1 MEIIKFEFLKLL
13 KKSRGWL
20 GPILVFI
27 LIMIAYP
34 LTVEVS
40 DIELSQSFFS
50 ILWIAA
56 LLVIMLATEDIFL
69 EDFNDGT
76 LEQYAIL
83 QKNLS
88 LIIGSKIFVY
98 WLVIGVPISMIG
110 TIFCV
115 GTTSQSAFGYQIL
128 PVLLVSTY
136 IFMNV
141 FSFGNAL
148 SLTKGS
154 VLGTLVTLP
163 LLLPLLIIL
172 GKVVVAINFDLNYLG
187 FLFLLL
193 GILSIIIVIIPM
205 IISHIIRAVSYTHL
219 TLPTIA

>member
-1 MEIIKFEFLKLL
+1 MEVIKFEFLKLF

-27 LIMIAYP
+27 LIMVAYP

-88 LIIGSKIFVY
+88 FIIGSKVFVY
-98 WLVIGVPISMIG
+98 WLVIGVPISIIG

-115 GTTSQSAFGYQIL
+115 GTTSQTAFGYQIL

-172 GKVVVAINFDLNYLG
+172 GKVVVAINFDLNYSG
-187 FLFLLL
+187 FLLLLL
-193 GILSIIIVIIPM
+193 GILSIIIMIIPM
-205 IISHIIRAVSYTHL
+205 IISYIIRAHL
-219 TLPTIA
+219 E

>member
-1 MEIIKFEFLKLL
+1 MQVIKFEFIKLL

-27 LIMIAYP
+27 LIMVAYP

-40 DIELSQSFFS
+40 DVELSQSFFS
-50 ILWIAA
+50 ILWIGA

-88 LIIGSKIFVY
+88 FIIGSKVFVY
-98 WLVIGVPISMIG
+98 WLVIGVPISIIG

-115 GTTSQSAFGYQIL
+115 GTTSQTAFGYQIL

-172 GKVVVAINFDLNYLG
+172 GKVVVAINFDLNYSG
-187 FLFLLL
+187 FLLLLL
-193 GILSIIIVIIPM
+193 GILSIIIMIIPM
-205 IISHIIRAVSYTHL
+205 IISYIIRAHL
-219 TLPTIA
+219 E

>member
-1 MEIIKFEFLKLL
+1 MQVIKFEFLKLL

-40 DIELSQSFFS
+40 DVELKQSFFS

-88 LIIGSKIFVY
+88 FVIGSKVFVY
-98 WLVIGVPISMIG
+98 WLVIGVPISIIG

-115 GTTSQSAFGYQIL
+115 GTTSQTAFGYQIL
-128 PVLLVSTY
+128 TVLLVSTY

-172 GKVVVAINFDLNYLG
+172 GKVVVAINFDLNYSG
-187 FLFLLL
+187 FLLLLL
-193 GILSIIIVIIPM
+193 GILSIIIMIIPM
-205 IISHIIRAVSYTHL
+205 IISYIIRAHL
-219 TLPTIA
+219 E

>member
-1 MEIIKFEFLKLL
+1 MDIVKFEFLKLL

-20 GPILVFI
+20 GPILVFV

-34 LTVEVS
+34 LTVEIS

-56 LLVIMLATEDIFL
+56 LLVMMLATEDIFL
-69 EDFNDGT
+69 EDFNDGS
-76 LEQYAIL
+76 LEQNAIS
-83 QKNLS
+83 QKSLP

-98 WLVIGVPISMIG
+98 WLVIGVPISILG
-110 TIFCV
+110 SIFCI
-115 GTTSQSAFGYQIL
+115 GITNQSNFGIQIL

-172 GKVVVAINFDLNYLG
+172 GKVVIAINFNLNYYG

-193 GILSIIIVIIPM
+193 GILSIIIIIIPM
-205 IISHIIRAVSYTHL
+205 IISYIIRAHL
-219 TLPTIA
+219 E

>member
-1 MEIIKFEFLKLL
+1 MEVIKFEFIKLL

-27 LIMIAYP
+27 LIMVAYP

-40 DIELSQSFFS
+40 DVELSQSFFS

-88 LIIGSKIFVY
+88 FIIGSKVFVY
-98 WLVIGVPISMIG
+98 WLVIGVPISIIG

-115 GTTSQSAFGYQIL
+115 GTTSQTAFGYQIL

-172 GKVVVAINFDLNYLG
+172 GKVVVAINFNLNYLG

-193 GILSIIIVIIPM
+193 GTLSIIIMIIPM
-205 IISHIIRAVSYTHL
+205 IISYIIRAHL
-219 TLPTIA
+219 E

>member
-1 MEIIKFEFLKLL
+1 MDIIKFEFLKLL

-34 LTVEVS
+34 LTVELT
-40 DIELSQSFFS
+40 DIELGQTFFS
-50 ILWIAA
+50 ILWIAT
-56 LLVIMLATEDIFL
+56 LLVMMLATEDIFL

-88 LIIGSKIFVY
+88 FIIGSKVFVY
-98 WLVIGVPISMIG
+98 WLVIGVPISIIG

-115 GTTSQSAFGYQIL
+115 GTTSQTAFGYQIL

-193 GILSIIIVIIPM
+193 GILSIIIMIIPM
-205 IISHIIRAVSYTHL
+205 IISYIIRAHL
-219 TLPTIA
+219 E

>member
-1 MEIIKFEFLKLL
+1 MQVIKFEFIKLL

-40 DIELSQSFFS
+40 DVELRQSFFS

-88 LIIGSKIFVY
+88 FIIGSKVFVY
-98 WLVIGVPISMIG
+98 WLVIGVPISIIG

-115 GTTSQSAFGYQIL
+115 GTTSQTAFGYQIL
-128 PVLLVSTY
+128 LVLLVSTY

-172 GKVVVAINFDLNYLG
+172 GKVVVAINFDLNYSG
-187 FLFLLL
+187 FLLLLL
-193 GILSIIIVIIPM
+193 GILSIIIMIIPM
-205 IISHIIRAVSYTHL
+205 IISYIIRAHL
-219 TLPTIA
+219 E

>member
-1 MEIIKFEFLKLL
+1 MDIVKFEFLKLL

-20 GPILVFI
+20 GPILVFV

-34 LTVEVS
+34 LTVEIS
-40 DIELSQSFFS
+40 DIQLSQSFFS

-56 LLVIMLATEDIFL
+56 LLVMMLATEDIFL
-69 EDFNDGT
+69 EDFNDGS
-76 LEQYAIL
+76 LEQNAIS
-83 QKNLS
+83 QKSLP

-98 WLVIGVPISMIG
+98 WLVIGVPISILG
-110 TIFCV
+110 SIFCI
-115 GTTSQSAFGYQIL
+115 GITNQSNFGIQIL
-128 PVLLVSTY
+128 PVLLISTY

-172 GKVVVAINFDLNYLG
+172 GKVVIAINFNLNYYG

-193 GILSIIIVIIPM
+193 GILSIIIIIIPM
-205 IISHIIRAVSYTHL
+205 IISYIIRAHL
-219 TLPTIA
+219 E

>member
-1 MEIIKFEFLKLL
+1 MQVIKFEFLKLL

-27 LIMIAYP
+27 LIMVAYP

-40 DIELSQSFFS
+40 DVELSQSFFS

-88 LIIGSKIFVY
+88 FIIGSKVFVY
-98 WLVIGVPISMIG
+98 WLVIGVPISIIG

-205 IISHIIRAVSYTHL
+205 IISYIIRAHL
-219 TLPTIA
+219 E

>member
-1 MEIIKFEFLKLL
+1 MEVIKFEFLKLL

-40 DIELSQSFFS
+40 DVELKQSFFS

-88 LIIGSKIFVY
+88 FVIGSKVFVY
-98 WLVIGVPISMIG
+98 WLVIGVPISIIG

-115 GTTSQSAFGYQIL
+115 GTTSQTAFGYQIL
-128 PVLLVSTY
+128 TVLLVSTY

-172 GKVVVAINFDLNYLG
+172 GKVVVAINFDLNYSG

-193 GILSIIIVIIPM
+193 GILSIIIIIIPL
-205 IISHIIRAVSYTHL
+205 IISYIIRAHL
-219 TLPTIA
+219 E

>member
-1 MEIIKFEFLKLL
+1 MDIVKFEFLKLL

-20 GPILVFI
+20 GPILVFV

-34 LTVEVS
+34 LTVEIS
-40 DIELSQSFFS
+40 NIQLSQSFFS

-56 LLVIMLATEDIFL
+56 LLVVMLATEDIFL
-69 EDFNDGT
+69 EDFNDGS
-76 LEQYAIL
+76 LEQNAIS
-83 QKNLS
+83 QKSLP

-98 WLVIGVPISMIG
+98 WLVIGVPISILG
-110 TIFCV
+110 SIFCI
-115 GTTSQSAFGYQIL
+115 GITNQSNFGIQIL

-172 GKVVVAINFDLNYLG
+172 GKVVIAINFNLNYYG

-193 GILSIIIVIIPM
+193 GILSIIIIIIPM
-205 IISHIIRAVSYTHL
+205 IISYIIRAHL
-219 TLPTIA
+219 E

>member
-1 MEIIKFEFLKLL
+1 MQVIKFEFLKLL

-40 DIELSQSFFS
+40 DVELKQSFFS

-88 LIIGSKIFVY
+88 FIIGSKVFVY
-98 WLVIGVPISMIG
+98 WLVIGVPISIIG

-115 GTTSQSAFGYQIL
+115 GTTSQTAFGYQIL
-128 PVLLVSTY
+128 QVLLVSTY

-154 VLGTLVTLP
+154 VLGTLVTLA

-172 GKVVVAINFDLNYLG
+172 GKVVVAINLDLNYSG
-187 FLFLLL
+187 FLLLLL
-193 GILSIIIVIIPM
+193 GILSIIIMIIPM
-205 IISHIIRAVSYTHL
+205 IISYIIRAHL
-219 TLPTIA
+219 E

>member
-40 DIELSQSFFS
+40 DVELKQSFFS

-98 WLVIGVPISMIG
+98 WLIIGIPISLIG
-110 TIFCV
+110 TIFCI
-115 GTTSQSAFGYQIL
+115 GTTSQSAFGFQIL

-172 GKVVVAINFDLNYLG
+172 GKVVVAINFDLNFLG

-193 GILSIIIVIIPM
+193 GTLSIIIMIIPM
-205 IISHIIRAVSYTHL
+205 IISYIIRAHL
-219 TLPTIA
+219 E

>member
-27 LIMIAYP
+27 LIMVAYP

-76 LEQYAIL
+76 MEQYAIL

-88 LIIGSKIFVY
+88 LIIGAKIFVY
-98 WLVIGVPISMIG
+98 WLAIGVPISMIG

-115 GTTSQSAFGYQIL
+115 GTTSQSTFGYQIL

-193 GILSIIIVIIPM
+193 GILSIIIMTIPM
-205 IISHIIRAVSYTHL
+205 IISYIIRAHL
-219 TLPTIA
+219 E

>member
-1 MEIIKFEFLKLL
+1 MDIVKFEFLKLL

-20 GPILVFI
+20 GPILVFV

-34 LTVEVS
+34 LTVEIS
-40 DIELSQSFFS
+40 DIQLSQSFFS

-56 LLVIMLATEDIFL
+56 LLVMMLATEDIFL
-69 EDFNDGT
+69 EDFNDGS
-76 LEQYAIL
+76 LEQNAIS
-83 QKNLS
+83 QKSLP

-98 WLVIGVPISMIG
+98 WLVIGVPISILG
-110 TIFCV
+110 SIFCI
-115 GTTSQSAFGYQIL
+115 GITNQSNFGIQIL

-172 GKVVVAINFDLNYLG
+172 GKVVIAINFNLNYYG

-193 GILSIIIVIIPM
+193 GILSIIIMIIPM
-205 IISHIIRAVSYTHL
+205 IISYIIRAHL
-219 TLPTIA
+219 E

>member
-1 MEIIKFEFLKLL
+1 MEIIKFEFLKLF

-27 LIMIAYP
+27 LIMVAYP

-110 TIFCV
+110 TIFCF

-154 VLGTLVTLP
+154 ILGTLVTLP

-172 GKVVVAINFDLNYLG
+172 GKVVIAINFDLNYSG

-205 IISHIIRAVSYTHL
+205 ITSYIIRAHL
-219 TLPTIA
+219 E

>member
-27 LIMIAYP
+27 LIMVAYP

-40 DIELSQSFFS
+40 DVELSQSFFS

-98 WLVIGVPISMIG
+98 WLVIGIPISLIG

-163 LLLPLLIIL
+163 LLLPLLIIF
-172 GKVVVAINFDLNYLG
+172 GKVVVAINFNLNYLG

-193 GILSIIIVIIPM
+193 GTLSIIIMIIPM
-205 IISHIIRAVSYTHL
+205 IISYIIRAHL
-219 TLPTIA
+219 E